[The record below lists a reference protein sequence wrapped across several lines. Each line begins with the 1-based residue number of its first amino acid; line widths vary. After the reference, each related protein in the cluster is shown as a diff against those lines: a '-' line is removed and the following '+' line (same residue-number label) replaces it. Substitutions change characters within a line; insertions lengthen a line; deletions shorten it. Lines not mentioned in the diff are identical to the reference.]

1 MARSGKLCEHKL
13 CKQCWKSAKQKRDS
27 KNPKAAAAQE
37 EKVKPDEA
45 STLFVSSNL
54 ALSCQGIAGGKVR
67 NKVKKVKVHTR
78 IDNFVN
84 ISMAGSKEVT
94 VASLG
99 KEASAVVLDHHI
111 FDSRIGWVR
120 RNAWKQ
126 PSLRLSIRPCEEIY
140 SKLNTH
146 S

>member
-1 MARSGKLCEHKL
+1 MVFIEQKEMARDAFKGKAAAVKTGYRKQQTTVSQSDEVKLRKKVKCKSCDAQINQFALARSGKLCEHKL
-13 CKQCWKSAKQKRDS
+13 CKQCWKSAKQKRES

-67 NKVKKVKVHTR
+67 NKVKKVKVHMR

-84 ISMAGSKEVT
+84 G
-94 VASLG
+94 
-99 KEASAVVLDHHI
+99 
-111 FDSRIGWVR
+111 
-120 RNAWKQ
+120 
-126 PSLRLSIRPCEEIY
+126 
-140 SKLNTH
+140 
-146 S
+146 